1 MFSVFSRTLRRLS
14 LAALGLLVLISVTD
28 CSVWTPKPESW
39 SNATGAEQFE
49 RLWWQAAKAKDWNQV
64 ERKLA
69 ATYVAQSPNATE
81 DRDQALARLKQLDI
95 SEFTLGEVAVHPEGD
110 ATVITYNLDL
120 RGTLAGQPIAL
131 TGSHMMTVWQQ
142 QKRGWSAVA
151 HSGDLP

>member
-1 MFSVFSRTLRRLS
+1 MFRALRWVAPTSLILLS
-14 LAALGLLVLISVTD
+14 LIGCAMWA
-28 CSVWTPKPESW
+28 PKPDSW
-39 SNATGAEQFE
+39 SSATGVEQFE

-131 TGSHMMTVWQQ
+131 TAS
-142 QKRGWSAVA
+142 
-151 HSGDLP
+151 